1 MSRAVLDSSAILAV
15 LLNEPGEDLVA
26 EYKGDALVSAINLA
40 EVAAMFTDRGA
51 VPAEWLYP
59 FSLMRLEVVAF
70 DEDQALASGQLRQA
84 MRLPGLSLGDRACL
98 QLAAMRGLPAVT
110 ADRAWRELDVGVEV
124 RVIRD

>member
-15 LLNEPGEDLVA
+15 LLNEPGQDVVA
-26 EYKGDALVSAINLA
+26 GYKGDALVSSINLA
-40 EVAAMFTDRGA
+40 EIAAKFADRGA

-70 DEDQALASGQLRQA
+70 DEDQALASGQLRQSTR
-84 MRLPGLSLGDRACL
+84 RLGLSLGDRACL

-110 ADRAWRELDVGVEV
+110 ADRAWGELEVGVEV
-124 RVIRD
+124 RVVRE